1 MINLLPP
8 DVKKSYRYARSNV
21 VLRKWLVMFVIA
33 FVGLITITTFGL
45 LTLQQSSNKYTK
57 SIAISEK
64 QFEKEKYSEIQKRVE
79 DISSSFKLVK
89 TVLSQEVLF
98 SKLIQKIGSAIPS
111 NAILSGLTISQTQG
125 ALDITANATNYA
137 AATQVQVNLADPKNQ
152 IFTKAD
158 IINIA
163 CTDKVDE
170 TGKASKYPCTVT
182 IRALFGDNSSY
193 LFINNK
199 DKKQ

>member
-8 DVKKSYRYARSNV
+8 DVKKSYRYARANV
-21 VLRKWLVMFVIA
+21 TLRKWVIMFAFA
-33 FVGLITITTFGL
+33 FVGLIALTTFGL
-45 LTLQQSSNKYTK
+45 LTMQQSSNKYEK
-57 SIAISEK
+57 SIAQSQA

-79 DISSSFKLVK
+79 EISSSFKLVK
-89 TVLSQEVLF
+89 TVLSQEILF
-98 SKLIQKIGSAIPS
+98 SKLIQQIGTAIPK

-125 ALDITANATNYA
+125 ALDITANATDYA
-137 AATQVQVNLADPKNQ
+137 TATQVQVNLADPSNK

-158 IINIA
+158 IINIS
-163 CTDKVDE
+163 CSDKTDANGQ
-170 TGKASKYPCTVT
+170 TNKYPCTVT

-193 LFINNK
+193 LFINNE